1 MVPITIITLISYRH
15 SHNFS
20 CGSSN
25 DIDQICIQ
33 NCRSGYLWAN
43 ISYKSTLNKEI
54 LPCRDESTAACWCPC
69 GSSAR
74 QSQSAQRAAV
84 EHHQWVVTRIV
95 S

>member
-43 ISYKSTLNKEI
+43 IAYKSTLNKEI
-54 LPCRDESTAACWCPC
+54 VNQIIIRSLFILYIEKVICNFKMTY
-69 GSSAR
+69 
-74 QSQSAQRAAV
+74 
-84 EHHQWVVTRIV
+84 
-95 S
+95 

>member
-43 ISYKSTLNKEI
+43 IAYKSTLNKEI
-54 LPCRDESTAACWCPC
+54 VNQIILC
-69 GSSAR
+69 
-74 QSQSAQRAAV
+74 
-84 EHHQWVVTRIV
+84 V
-95 S
+95 SLFILYIEKVICNFKMTY

>member
-43 ISYKSTLNKEI
+43 IAYKSTLNKEI
-54 LPCRDESTAACWCPC
+54 VNQIILCVIFILCIEKVICNFKMTY
-69 GSSAR
+69 
-74 QSQSAQRAAV
+74 
-84 EHHQWVVTRIV
+84 
-95 S
+95 

>member
-43 ISYKSTLNKEI
+43 IAYKCTLDKEI
-54 LPCRDESTAACWCPC
+54 
-69 GSSAR
+69 
-74 QSQSAQRAAV
+74 V
-84 EHHQWVVTRIV
+84 N
-95 S
+95 

>member
-33 NCRSGYLWAN
+33 NCRSSYLWAN
-43 ISYKSTLNKEI
+43 IAYKSTLNKEI
-54 LPCRDESTAACWCPC
+54 VNQIILCVKFEASLYYTLKK
-69 GSSAR
+69 
-74 QSQSAQRAAV
+74 
-84 EHHQWVVTRIV
+84 
-95 S
+95 